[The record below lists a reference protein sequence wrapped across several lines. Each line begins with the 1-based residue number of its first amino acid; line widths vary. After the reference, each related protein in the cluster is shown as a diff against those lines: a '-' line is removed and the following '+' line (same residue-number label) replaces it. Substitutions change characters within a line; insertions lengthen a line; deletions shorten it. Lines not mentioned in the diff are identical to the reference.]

1 MKNKIHNIEFFAR
14 TKIKKFYNLIK
25 YFPISKHIN
34 SNIENKK
41 NLVKYNYSRSI
52 GVEPCVC
59 HAPLRSIYF
68 DMKGN
73 ATACCFNRTHILG
86 KYPEQSIKEIV
97 FSEKR
102 DFLQK
107 ELCKQNFMYG
117 CKHCL
122 NLIEAQNFEGVEARL
137 YDNLKAQG
145 KMPSEMIFEL
155 DNTCNLAC
163 EMCHE
168 GFSSTIAKLKNIK
181 VPPPPYD
188 SKFLEQLKEFIPH
201 LEVAKFLGGEP
212 FLINIYYQIWDLILE
227 LNPNCKIHLQT
238 NGTVFNEKI
247 ESYLRKG
254 RFYIGISIDSLEKEN
269 YEKIRRNAN
278 FDKVMENLYRFAE
291 IAKQRN
297 TFINISVCPMIQNW
311 EEITEI
317 VDFCNKNSFFVYFN
331 TVYTPGFSLRDADE
345 DFLLKIKDYY
355 KNFKFYTKGIIAKR
369 NLKFFNNLTSQIED
383 IYNQKEKDSR
393 YEKKRHKWTNSM
405 LKEFMFKKINN
416 DKELLDKIDD
426 VFFNL
431 GEEYSFSD
439 KDLEN
444 LEKLK
449 AEDLISA
456 LKNEAV
462 IELQEKI
469 QRFIKFGKFSK

>member
-227 LNPNCKIHLQT
+227 LNPKCRIHLQT
-238 NGTVFNEKI
+238 NGTIFNEKI
-247 ESYLRKG
+247 KSYLEKG
-254 RFYIGISIDSLEKEN
+254 NFYIGVSIDSLDPEN
-269 YEKIRRNAN
+269 YKKIRQNSN
-278 FDKVMENLYRFAE
+278 LEKVISNLFKFAE
-291 IAKQRN
+291 ISKEKH
-297 TFINISVCPMIQNW
+297 TFINISVCPMLQNW
-311 EEITEI
+311 KEVPQI
-317 VDFCNKNSFFVYFN
+317 VDFCNQNSFFVYFN
-331 TVYTPGFSLRDADE
+331 TVYTPGFAISDADE
-345 DFLLKIKDYY
+345 DLLLEIINNY
-355 KNFKFYTKGIIAKR
+355 KNFTFKTKGIIAKR
-369 NLKFFNNLTSQIED
+369 NLRFFNNLLSQIEA
-383 IYNQKEKDSR
+383 IYKIKEEASR
-393 YEKKRHKWTNSM
+393 YERKRHKWTSNM
-405 LKEFMFKKINN
+405 LKNFMLKKVNN
-416 DKELLDKIDD
+416 DKELSSKI
-426 VFFNL
+426 
-431 GEEYSFSD
+431 EELFTNTNNEFYFSD

-449 AEDLISA
+449 IEDLITA
-456 LKNEAV
+456 LKNETL
-462 IELQEKI
+462 IELQERIK
-469 QRFIKFGKFSK
+469 RFINFGRFSK